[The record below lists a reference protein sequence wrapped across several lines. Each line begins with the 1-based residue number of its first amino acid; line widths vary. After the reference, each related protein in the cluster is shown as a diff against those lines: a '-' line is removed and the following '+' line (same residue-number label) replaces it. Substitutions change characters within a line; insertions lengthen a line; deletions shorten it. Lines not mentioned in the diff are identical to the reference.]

1 MNVQKKDSKKPE
13 LRIYI
18 HLGDVSGNVCANVA
32 CNCIFIKY
40 VTLFPSP
47 PPPPHAA
54 FYLFLNI
61 FLSLTRIRN
70 GKIMQSISWG

>member
-1 MNVQKKDSKKPE
+1 MNAQKKDSKKPE

-40 VTLFPSP
+40 VTLSPSP
-47 PPPPHAA
+47 PHAS

-61 FLSLTRIRN
+61 FLSLSHPQWEN
-70 GKIMQSISWG
+70 YAEHFLGLNYF

>member
-1 MNVQKKDSKKPE
+1 MRKKDSKKPE

-18 HLGDVSGNVCANVA
+18 HLGDISGNICANVA

-40 VTLFPSP
+40 VTLFPP
-47 PPPPHAA
+47 PPAA

-61 FLSLTRIRN
+61 FLSLASAM
-70 GKIMQSISWG
+70 GKLCRAFLEVELF

>member
-1 MNVQKKDSKKPE
+1 MNAQKKDSKKPE

-40 VTLFPSP
+40 VTLFPP

-61 FLSLTRIRN
+61 FFSLTRIRN
-70 GKIMQSISWG
+70 GKIMQSIS